1 MPSAEGRASCGGSLL
16 GVQEYRRLFALT
28 DEDLAGRILGCGDG
42 PASFNAEATAG
53 GHAAASCD

>member
-1 MPSAEGRASCGGSLL
+1 MAGGRASSAGSLL

-28 DEDLAGRILGCGDG
+28 DEDLVGRILGCGDG
-42 PASFNAEATAG
+42 PASFNAEATAR